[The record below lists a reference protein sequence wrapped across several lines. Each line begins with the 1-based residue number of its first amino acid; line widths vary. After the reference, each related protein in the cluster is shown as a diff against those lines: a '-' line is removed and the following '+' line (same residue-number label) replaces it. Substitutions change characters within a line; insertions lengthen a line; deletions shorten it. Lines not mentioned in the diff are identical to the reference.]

1 MNNFKQ
7 NLLKKRYNAERRF
20 QWYGKIAIGL
30 ALSFLA
36 VFMFQIFSKGYS
48 AFQKTW
54 IVTEVHYDKELLLID
69 AETVSYTHLTL
80 PTSDLV

>member
-1 MNNFKQ
+1 MNNFKK
-7 NLLKKRYNAERRF
+7 NFLKKRYNAERRF

-30 ALSFLA
+30 ALTFLA

-69 AETVSYTHLTL
+69 AES
-80 PTSDLV
+80 P